1 MRVGGLNNA
10 DKIISL
16 YNNKKKNIE
25 DKELKDKCKEKDSI
39 QISSLGKSLS
49 AYSTNE
55 ELINSSQK
63 VEKIKEE
70 ISKGIYNRDSKL
82 VADSILKAI
91 KEQK

>member
-16 YNNKKKNIE
+16 YNKKKNI
-25 DKELKDKCKEKDSI
+25 DSKEQNHKGNGKDSI

-49 AYSTNE
+49 AYSTNG
-55 ELINSSQK
+55 ELVNSSEK
-63 VEKIKEE
+63 LEKIKEE

-82 VADSILKAI
+82 VADSILRAI

>member
-16 YNNKKKNIE
+16 YNKKKSLDN
-25 DKELKDKCKEKDSI
+25 KEQNHKGNGKDSI

-49 AYSTNE
+49 AYSTNG
-55 ELINSSQK
+55 ELVNSSEK
-63 VEKIKEE
+63 LEKIKEE

-82 VADSILKAI
+82 VADSILRAI

>member
-1 MRVGGLNNA
+1 MRVGGVNNA

-16 YNNKKKNIE
+16 YNKKSFDN
-25 DKELKDKCKEKDSI
+25 KELKDKGNEKDSI

-49 AYSTNE
+49 AYSTNG
-55 ELINSSQK
+55 ELVNSSEK
-63 VEKIKEE
+63 LEKIKEE

-82 VADSILKAI
+82 VADSILRAI